1 MVDTMTTGRPTATP
15 ERVRQGARTAAACLN
30 IREGDRVF
38 IITDTARADLAALVA
53 CACEERGGATTIRQ
67 LEEYGRRPL
76 TTFPDALRADI
87 AAATPTAT
95 YYIATAQ
102 PGELALR
109 QPLLPFLAQE
119 LKVRHGHM
127 IGITPDVMADAMCA
141 DYDRVYART
150 MQVYDIVK
158 GARTIHVTSTT
169 GSDVMATF
177 RPDWRWIPCHG
188 RYDTQG
194 MWGNLPEGETFT
206 TPATLDGTIVASVLG
221 DYFSEKYGVLA
232 RPVTFVV
239 EDGLIQLIEAADRGL
254 TEELRRHFWEA
265 PHGRRARAGEFAI
278 GTLEGLGG
286 LSGNL
291 LQDEKMPG
299 LHVAFGNPYPQFTG
313 ADWESPVHVD
323 VVVSDCTI
331 VVDERA
337 IMREGRFTI

>member
-1 MVDTMTTGRPTATP
+1 MMTIRRPTATP
-15 ERVRQGARTAAACLN
+15 ERLRQGARNAAACLD
-30 IREGDRVF
+30 IHAGDRVF
-38 IITDTARADLAALVA
+38 IITDAARADLAALVA
-53 CACEERGGATTIRQ
+53 HACEERGGVTTTRA
-67 LEEYGRRPL
+67 LEQYGARPL

-87 AAATPTAT
+87 VAANPTAT

-102 PGELALR
+102 PDELGLR

-158 GARTIHVTSTT
+158 HARTIHVTSTK
-169 GSDVMATF
+169 GSDVTATF

-188 RYDTQG
+188 RYNQQG
-194 MWGNLPEGETFT
+194 MCGNLPEGETFT
-206 TPATLDGTIVASVLG
+206 APAMLDGVIKADVLG
-221 DYFSEKYGVLA
+221 DYFSAEYDVLGD
-232 RPVTFVV
+232 PVTFVV
-239 EDGLIQLIEAADRGL
+239 AGGVIQSIEAPDAAL
-254 TEELRRHFWEA
+254 AEELRHHFWDA
-265 PHGRRARAGEFAI
+265 YNGRRAGEYAI
-278 GTLEGLGG
+278 GTLEGLSG

-313 ADWESPVHVD
+313 ADWDSPVHVD
-323 VVVSDCTI
+323 VVVSGCTI
-331 VVDERA
+331 KVDGRTV
-337 IMREGRFTI
+337 MRDGRFTM